1 MLNRNVFRF
10 IMSTLFRYEI
20 SRLITQSH
28 DMEVLIKLGH
38 EIKAQEEVQMWAVL
52 YTAEYSSVF

>member
-1 MLNRNVFRF
+1 
-10 IMSTLFRYEI
+10 MSTLFRYEI

-38 EIKAQEEVQMWAVL
+38 EIKVQEEVQMRAVL
-52 YTAEYSSVF
+52 YTADYSSVF